1 MDRRFWRWAACAQ
14 LIRLPSMMAPL
25 AFAVLATGVTGSYRL
40 GGVLVAVFTAARI
53 VAAQPAGRL
62 LDRIGVA
69 RGLRLS
75 LVLCAVSL
83 CGLMV
88 GSPVVMVASVVVAGL
103 VGGGLSGGSRA
114 LLPVSGARLDRAVS
128 VDAMITE
135 VVVVAG
141 PLVVALLSPR
151 WAVVAMA
158 GSYLLAV
165 LFVPRAPAS
174 VPVMGPWPKLGSW
187 LLCAFGFGHLLST
200 IEVASLPLGQRVG
213 GGAATAVV
221 VVAVLTATSLL
232 GAGLY
237 AWLPV
242 RCVRPWPLLAVM
254 ALGAVLVGLGGNWS
268 TLVVGLVIVGSATG
282 PMNTVMS
289 VHLQTALPENRR
301 AEGFGLVFTAQATG
315 FALGSVTVSV
325 LPLALAP
332 LLGALSVVTA
342 AVVGVA
348 KPVTVE

>member
-1 MDRRFWRWAACAQ
+1 
-14 LIRLPSMMAPL
+14 MMAPL

-83 CGLMV
+83 CGLMAC
-88 GSPVVMVASVVVAGL
+88 PPAVMVASVAVAGL
-103 VGGGLSGGSRA
+103 VGGGLAGGTRA
-114 LLPVSGARLDRAVS
+114 LLSVDSARLDRAVTI
-128 VDAMITE
+128 DAMMTE

-165 LFVPRAPAS
+165 VLVPRGRAA
-174 VPVMGPWPKLGSW
+174 VPRPGPWPRLGSW

-213 GGAATAVV
+213 GGPATAVV

-242 RCVRPWPLLAVM
+242 RVVRPWPLLGAMAV
-254 ALGAVLVGLGGNWS
+254 GAVLVGVGGTWP
-268 TLVVGLVIVGSATG
+268 TLILGLVTVGVATG

-289 VHLQTALPENRR
+289 AHLQAVLPEDRR
-301 AEGFGLVFTAQATG
+301 AEGFGLIFTAQATG
-315 FALGSVTVSV
+315 FALGSVTVAV
-325 LPLALAP
+325 LPVSVAP

-342 AVVGVA
+342 AVVVIA